1 MIGLNGKI
9 MPSHKL
15 NDDAIALVD
24 SSTNISEIKKII
36 EKTGRLITLDYES
49 HKTLLKNKI
58 QHEISDNHI
67 TSVELDEIQK
77 KSYYFSKWANSS
89 QLNNLLDY
97 KGFNLGNFFYL
108 EIFIYF
114 IPTLKKLWEIHVI
127 SQKYNNSKFFCSE
140 NLKSMV
146 NLFNKSCEGF
156 GKKNLKTTEFFGDYI
171 ELQNNLFRLKIS
183 RTNYFRLKKIL
194 ENSFN
199 ALFGPKKN
207 NYSNGILLV
216 EFNTNLYGPLFLK
229 MNEKN
234 MNIFYYSRK
243 RPAFWNASSFSIIKK
258 SNCIVLSGDSLS
270 NKKIEEEIKNDSD
283 KLTLKIITMLK
294 NNNFLESF
302 FSIDNISFWN
312 IIKSSFLKLCERRI
326 KEAIHEVNLAR
337 ILLENLQPK
346 CVLVLSEIGYTD
358 QVVINQSKQLKIP
371 VILVQHGVFANDSP
385 ESHEINKFIGSM
397 PIISDKFLGWGNAI
411 KKYSKQ
417 FGISENKIKILGSS
431 VHDST
436 FKKKDKG
443 LKIKKEFILLSTGFA
458 THSHVIDYSVKANEE
473 YELVLRAI
481 CKIVSK
487 AKKKLV
493 IKIHPYAQSIVEE
506 RIAKEIDPNISI
518 IKKGDMISLI
528 ESCELMITLAM
539 TSAILDAQIFEK
551 PVLRIPLT
559 KRFGAVD
566 TLRASPGLTVPIND
580 FEKTFNKII
589 TSNNFRLQVIKEG
602 KKFVDDCLVNQGN
615 ATENITNFLKNL
627 N

>member
-1 MIGLNGKI
+1 
-9 MPSHKL
+9 
-15 NDDAIALVD
+15 
-24 SSTNISEIKKII
+24 
-36 EKTGRLITLDYES
+36 
-49 HKTLLKNKI
+49 
-58 QHEISDNHI
+58 
-67 TSVELDEIQK
+67 
-77 KSYYFSKWANSS
+77 
-89 QLNNLLDY
+89 
-97 KGFNLGNFFYL
+97 LGNFFL
-108 EIFIYF
+108 PEIFMYF

-146 NLFNKSCEGF
+146 DLFNKSCEGF

-199 ALFGPKKN
+199 ALFGPKKS

-229 MNEKN
+229 MKEKN
-234 MNIFYYSRK
+234 MSIFYYGRK

-258 SNCIVLSGDSLS
+258 SNCIVITGDSLS
-270 NKKIEEEIKNDSD
+270 NKKIVDKINNDPD
-283 KLTLKIITMLK
+283 KLALKIITMLK

-312 IIKSSFLKLCERRI
+312 IIKSTFLKLCERRI
-326 KEAIHEVNLAR
+326 KEAIREVNLAR
-337 ILLENLQPK
+337 ILLEKFQPK
-346 CVLVLSEIGYTD
+346 CVLVLSEMGHTER
-358 QVVINQSKQLKIP
+358 VVINQAKLLQIP
-371 VILVQHGVFANDSP
+371 VILVQHGVFANDSL

-411 KKYSKQ
+411 KKYSEQ
-417 FGISENKIKILGSS
+417 FRIYENKIKILGSS
-431 VHDST
+431 AHDPT

-443 LKIKKEFILLSTGFA
+443 LKIKKEFILLSTGN
-458 THSHVIDYSVKANEE
+458 TVPNHVIDYSVKANEE
-473 YELVLRAI
+473 YELVLRTI
-481 CKIVSK
+481 CKTVSK

-493 IKIHPYAQSIVEE
+493 IKIHPYGQSTVEE

-518 IKKGDMISLI
+518 IKKGDIISLI

-580 FEKTFNKII
+580 FEKIFNKII
-589 TSNNFRLQVIKEG
+589 TNNNFRLEIIEEG
-602 KKFVDDCLVNQGN
+602 KKFVDDCLINQGS
-615 ATENITNFLKNL
+615 AAENIANFLKNL